1 MERRRKLGMNVFRLR
16 SIITICPVTSLL
28 LFATGCFSGNPT
40 TAQADAASR
49 EKEPVRCVTLEEADR
64 LADQVL
70 QLVNLERAT
79 ANLSPVVWNRRL
91 EKIAG
96 DYACR
101 MIEEDFFGHH
111 DPINGRSPGDRALA
125 GKYAFYCVGENLAAG
140 QESAADVMKVW
151 MESPSH
157 RQIILDPSW
166 KEVAIAVRSG
176 GKHSI
181 YWVMEFGD
189 PANFLDHETR

>member
-1 MERRRKLGMNVFRLR
+1 MSVVKR
-16 SIITICPVTSLL
+16 SSAITIYPVIGLL
-28 LFATGCFSGNPT
+28 LFATGCFSGGST
-40 TAQADAASR
+40 TDRAEAEAQAR
-49 EKEPVRCVTLEEADR
+49 GKEPAPCVTLEEADR

-91 EKIAG
+91 ERIAG

-101 MIEEDFFGHH
+101 MIEESFFGHL
-111 DPINGRSPGDRALA
+111 DPLTGRSPGDRALA
-125 GKYAFYCVGENLAAG
+125 GKYAFYSVGENLAAG

-157 RQIILDPSW
+157 REIILDPSW
-166 KEVAIAVRSG
+166 KEVGIAVRSG
-176 GKHSI
+176 GEYSL

-189 PANFLDHETR
+189 PADLLTLGTR